1 MLFALIVN
9 TEESQSVRFIKGT
22 EVQAIETFNSEVATF
37 TDESQFVC
45 MLVNEDELT
54 QANLTVQPYDGLCFD
69 STIIYLRYVDKALEL
84 DEIDYVIHA

>member
-9 TEESQSVRFIKGT
+9 TDESQSVRFINCT
-22 EVQAIETFNSEVATF
+22 ESQAIEAFDTEVATF

-45 MLVNEDELT
+45 MLVDQGELL

-69 STIIYLRYVDKALEL
+69 STIIYLRYVDKVLEL
-84 DEIDYVIHA
+84 DETDYMIHA

>member
-1 MLFALIVN
+1 MLFAIIIN
-9 TEESQSVRFIKGT
+9 TDDSQSVQFIKGT
-22 EVQAIETFNSEVATF
+22 EAQAISRFNSEVATF

-69 STIIYLRYVDKALEL
+69 STIIYLRYVDKVMDL
-84 DEIDYVIHA
+84 DEVDYIIHA